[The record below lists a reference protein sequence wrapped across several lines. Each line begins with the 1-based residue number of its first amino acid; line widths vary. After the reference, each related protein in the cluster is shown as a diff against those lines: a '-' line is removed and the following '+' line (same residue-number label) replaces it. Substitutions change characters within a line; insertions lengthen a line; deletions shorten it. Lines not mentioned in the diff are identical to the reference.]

1 MEHQIEKDIIQFSK
15 LTFDCINMDS
25 LQQKTY
31 IPKKVGYNNIIQR
44 VPFVPSYRSVLKQ
57 KSYYDLPGRIDEKC
71 QQKLHKLDAIKSA
84 RQLQYRE
91 QYEVVER
98 PKTQCGRAT
107 PRQPAVRT
115 PSPLRTGAIRRELS
129 HFVKYHAVE

>member
-1 MEHQIEKDIIQFSK
+1 MQQNIDKHTLQFSM
-15 LTFDCINMDS
+15 LTFDSTNMDQILS
-25 LQQKTY
+25 VTY
-31 IPKKVGYNNIIQR
+31 IPKTVNYNHIIQR
-44 VPFVPSYRSVLKQ
+44 ALYTPSIKSVLKQ